1 MKKYS
6 PAKLA
11 DRSARSSPERPI
23 REREAD
29 RLANHAFDNRAHPT
43 SSSTQRRHLSSQLN
57 HGSPFQETGGQTI
70 APAMRAPFEQAF
82 GHDFSRVRVFSSG
95 ETANAVLAAGSRAIA
110 YGPHIA
116 LAPGQWAPET
126 SSGRALLAHELAHVV
141 QQASEGKPRLDHK
154 TLDEEIDEELKAKT
168 GDQKSLNPNNVEY
181 ARSLQEYGH
190 DITHKSPTELLPE
203 PKDPKAKEAWKRQFQ
218 KAANLAD
225 RILKGGPDV
234 DQKENRAEQLAAD
247 LAKAGFVDE
256 AMALAPRITDPDLRK
271 FIYLEVLG
279 HPGKLSEAHVAKLAQ
294 DQAAS
299 ATKCSDHALLTAL
312 GDDGKYAAK
321 LGGGKVIAAL
331 KTIVKAYAA
340 DAALPEKLANIL
352 RFFPAARA
360 DFADWMMADK
370 SLQPLLRTVSD
381 NAYFNEGMKDKKTN
395 LVTMPDDPSKGWAV
409 GNRQRL
415 TIEDV
420 MGLLNAAGAA
430 VTAPAARDINTLKAW
445 LEANTEN
452 IGAALAKQYPG
463 NATKAEAMYTQ
474 IVEAFMWHLPADTK
488 EDVKPEKNGHITG
501 LIAAG
506 PQNKQFKVDCDVLAT
521 YGVRL
526 LVASGFTP
534 IGYMAIKPKDKKRLG
549 HAMAL
554 LKQGNNFRAISNS
567 TTKDLGAVTKEK
579 ALEMLRDF
587 GIEDAYDADNELTA
601 YDIFYMDS
609 DAKGTLPDAVL
620 NQVVGGPA
628 HHKGLSVEEKSK

>member
-1 MKKYS
+1 MKQYS
-6 PAKLA
+6 PVRLAETSNSASSKRPGREMDA
-11 DRSARSSPERPI
+11 DRRAI
-23 REREAD
+23 
-29 RLANHAFDNRAHPT
+29 HAFDTLAQPASKKAQH
-43 SSSTQRRHLSSQLN
+43 RHLPGDLSL
-57 HGSPFQETGGQTI
+57 GSPFPDTGGQVV
-70 APAMRAPFEQAF
+70 APALRAPFEQAF
-82 GHDFSRVRVFSSG
+82 GHDFSQVRVFASG
-95 ETANAVLAAGSRAIA
+95 EPANAVRAAGSRAIT
-110 YGPHIA
+110 YGPRIA

-126 SSGRALLAHELAHVV
+126 ATGRALIAHELGHVA
-141 QQASEGKPRLDHK
+141 QQAGEGRPRLDHK
-154 TLDEEIDEELKAKT
+154 TLDEEIDEELKAKVS
-168 GDQKSLNPNNVEY
+168 DPKSLDPNNAEY
-181 ARSLQEYGH
+181 ARALQGHGH
-190 DITHKSPTELLPE
+190 DITHKTQTELLPE

-271 FIYLEVLG
+271 FIYLEALG
-279 HPGKLSEAHVAKLAQ
+279 HPGKLSEAHAAKIAQ

-331 KTIVKAYAA
+331 KPIVKAYAT
-340 DAALPEKLANIL
+340 DKNLPEKLANIL

-360 DFADWMMADK
+360 EFTDWMMGDK
-370 SLQPLLRTVSD
+370 ALQPLLRTVTESG
-381 NAYFNEGMKDKKTN
+381 YFNEGMKDKDTDA
-395 LVTMPDDPSKGWAV
+395 VTTPNDETKGWAV

-415 TIEDV
+415 TVEDV
-420 MGLLNAAGAA
+420 MGLLNAAGTA

-463 NATKAEAMYTQ
+463 NAAKAEAMYTQ
-474 IVEAFMWHLPADTK
+474 IVEAFTWHLPPSSK
-488 EDVKPEKNGHITG
+488 EDVAPEKNGHLTG
-501 LIAAG
+501 LSAAG
-506 PQNKQFKVDCDVLAT
+506 PLSKQLKVDCDVLAT

-526 LVASGFTP
+526 LVASGLTP
-534 IGYMAIKPKDKKRLG
+534 IGYMAIKPKDKKRLS

-567 TTKDLGAVTKEK
+567 TTKDLGAVTKND
-579 ALEMLRDF
+579 ALELLRDF
-587 GIEDAYDADNELTA
+587 GIDEAYDPKNELKS
-601 YDIFYMDS
+601 YDVFYMDS
-609 DAKGTLPDAVL
+609 DAKGTLPDAIL
-620 NQVVGGPA
+620 KQVVDGPG
-628 HHKGLSVEEKSK
+628 HDKGLSK

>member
-1 MKKYS
+1 MKQYS
-6 PAKLA
+6 PARLA
-11 DRSARSSPERPI
+11 DTANRASPGRPG
-23 REREAD
+23 REQDAD
-29 RLANHAFDNRAHPT
+29 RRAIHAFDTLAQPPT
-43 SSSTQRRHLSSQLN
+43 SLAPRRHLPGQLN
-57 HGSPFQETGGQTI
+57 HGSPFPETGGQAV
-70 APAMRAPFEQAF
+70 APALRAPFEQAF
-82 GHDFSRVRVFSSG
+82 GHDFSQVRVFASG
-95 ETANAVLAAGSRAIA
+95 ETANAVRAAGSRAIA

-126 SSGRALLAHELAHVV
+126 ATGRALLAHELAHVA
-141 QQASEGKPRLDHK
+141 QQAGEGRPRLDHK
-154 TLDEEIDEELKAKT
+154 TLDEEIDEELKAKAS
-168 GDQKSLNPNNVEY
+168 DPKSLNPNNAEY
-181 ARSLQEYGH
+181 ARTLQAHGH

-218 KAANLAD
+218 KSANLAD

-234 DQKENRAEQLAAD
+234 DQKEIRAEQLAAD
-247 LAKAGFVDE
+247 LATAGFIDE
-256 AMALAPRITDPDLRK
+256 AMALAPRLTDLGLRK
-271 FIYLEVLG
+271 IIYLNALD
-279 HPGKLSEAHVAKLAQ
+279 HPGKLSEAHITRIAQ
-294 DQAAS
+294 DHAAG
-299 ATKCSDHALLTAL
+299 AAKCSDHGLLTAL

-321 LGGGKVIAAL
+321 LGSGKVNAAL

-381 NAYFNEGMKDKKTN
+381 NAYFNEGMKDKNTN
-395 LVTMPDDPSKGWAV
+395 VVTMPDDPSKGWAV

-430 VTAPAARDINTLKAW
+430 VTAPTARDINTLKAW

-463 NATKAEAMYTQ
+463 NAAKAEAMYTQ
-474 IVEAFMWHLPADTK
+474 IVEAFMWHVPADTK
-488 EDVKPEKNGHITG
+488 EDVAPEKNGHITG
-501 LIAAG
+501 LSAAG
-506 PQNKQFKVDCDVLAT
+506 PQSKQLKVDCDVLAT

-534 IGYMAIKPKDKKRLG
+534 IGYMAIKPKDKKRLS

-567 TTKDLGAVTKEK
+567 TTRDLGAVTKEK

-587 GIEDAYDADNELTA
+587 GIEEAYDPAPEKELKA

-620 NQVVGGPA
+620 KQVVGGPG
-628 HHKGLSVEEKSK
+628 HNQGLSK

>member
-1 MKKYS
+1 MKQYS
-6 PAKLA
+6 PARLA
-11 DRSARSSPERPI
+11 DTANRASPGRPG
-23 REREAD
+23 REQDAD
-29 RLANHAFDNRAHPT
+29 RRAIRAFDTLTRPT
-43 SSSTQRRHLSSQLN
+43 TSLAPRRHLPGQLS
-57 HGSPFQETGGQTI
+57 HGSPFPETGGQAV
-70 APAMRAPFEQAF
+70 APALRAPFEQAF

-95 ETANAVLAAGSRAIA
+95 ETANAVRTAGSRAIT
-110 YGPHIA
+110 YGPRIA

-126 SSGRALLAHELAHVV
+126 ATGRALIAHELGHVA
-141 QQASEGKPRLDHK
+141 QQASEGRPRLDHK

-168 GDQKSLNPNNVEY
+168 GDPKSLDPNNAEY
-181 ARSLQEYGH
+181 ARSLHSYGSS
-190 DITHKSPTELLPE
+190 ITHKSPTELLPE

-218 KAANLAD
+218 KSANLAD

-234 DQKENRAEQLAAD
+234 EQKENRAATLAAD
-247 LAKAGFVDE
+247 LATAGFIDE

-271 FIYLEVLG
+271 FIYLEALG
-279 HPGKLSEAHVAKLAQ
+279 HPGKLSEAHAAKIAQ

-331 KTIVKAYAA
+331 KPIVKAYAT
-340 DAALPEKLANIL
+340 DKNLPEKLANIL

-360 DFADWMMADK
+360 DFTDWMMGDK
-370 SLQPLLRTVSD
+370 ALQPLLRTVTESG
-381 NAYFNEGMKDKKTN
+381 YFNEGMKDKDTDA
-395 LVTMPDDPSKGWAV
+395 VTTPNDETKGWAV

-415 TIEDV
+415 TVEDV
-420 MGLLNAAGAA
+420 MGLLNAAGTA

-463 NATKAEAMYTQ
+463 NAAKAEAMYTQ
-474 IVEAFMWHLPADTK
+474 IVEAFTWHLPPSSK
-488 EDVKPEKNGHITG
+488 EDVAPEKNGHLTG
-501 LIAAG
+501 LSAAG
-506 PQNKQFKVDCDVLAT
+506 PLSKQLKVDCDVLAT

-534 IGYMAIKPKDKKRLG
+534 IGYMAIKPKDKKRLS

-567 TTKDLGAVTKEK
+567 TTKDLGAVTKND
-579 ALEMLRDF
+579 ALELLRDF
-587 GIEDAYDADNELTA
+587 GIDEAYDPKNELKS
-601 YDIFYMDS
+601 YDVFYMDS
-609 DAKGTLPDAVL
+609 DAKGTLPDAIL
-620 NQVVGGPA
+620 KQVVDGPG
-628 HHKGLSVEEKSK
+628 HDKGLSK

>member
-1 MKKYS
+1 MKQYS
-6 PAKLA
+6 PARLA
-11 DRSARSSPERPI
+11 DAANRASPARPG
-23 REREAD
+23 REQDAD
-29 RLANHAFDNRAHPT
+29 RRAIRAFDTLAQPAT
-43 SSSTQRRHLSSQLN
+43 SLAQRRHLPGQLS
-57 HGSPFQETGGQTI
+57 HGSPFPETGGQAV
-70 APAMRAPFEQAF
+70 APALRAPFEQAF
-82 GHDFSRVRVFSSG
+82 GHDFSQVRVFASG
-95 ETANAVLAAGSRAIA
+95 EPANAVRAAGSRAIT
-110 YGPHIA
+110 YGPRIA

-126 SSGRALLAHELAHVV
+126 ATGRALIAHELGHVA
-141 QQASEGKPRLDHK
+141 QQAGEGRPRLDHK
-154 TLDEEIDEELKAKT
+154 TLDEEIDEELKAKVS
-168 GDQKSLNPNNVEY
+168 DPKSLDPNNAEY
-181 ARSLQEYGH
+181 ARALQGHGH
-190 DITHKSPTELLPE
+190 DITHKTQTELLPE

-271 FIYLEVLG
+271 FIYLEALG
-279 HPGKLSEAHVAKLAQ
+279 HPGKLSEAHAAKIAQ

-331 KTIVKAYAA
+331 KPIVKAYAT
-340 DAALPEKLANIL
+340 DKNLPEKLANIL

-360 DFADWMMADK
+360 EFTDWMMGDK
-370 SLQPLLRTVSD
+370 ALQPLLRTVTESG
-381 NAYFNEGMKDKKTN
+381 YFNEGMKDKDTDA
-395 LVTMPDDPSKGWAV
+395 VTTPNDETKGWAV

-415 TIEDV
+415 TVEDV
-420 MGLLNAAGAA
+420 MGLLNAAGTA

-463 NATKAEAMYTQ
+463 NAAKAEALFTQ
-474 IVEAFMWHLPADTK
+474 IVEAFTWHLPPSSK
-488 EDVKPEKNGHITG
+488 EDVAPEKNGHLTG
-501 LIAAG
+501 LSAAG
-506 PQNKQFKVDCDVLAT
+506 PQNKQLKVDCDVLAT

-534 IGYMAIKPKDKKRLG
+534 IGYMAIKPKDKKRLS

-567 TTKDLGAVTKEK
+567 TTKDLGAVTKND
-579 ALEMLRDF
+579 ALELLRDF
-587 GIEDAYDADNELTA
+587 GIDEAYDPKNELKS
-601 YDIFYMDS
+601 YDVFYMDS

-620 NQVVGGPA
+620 KQVVDGPG
-628 HHKGLSVEEKSK
+628 HDKGLSK